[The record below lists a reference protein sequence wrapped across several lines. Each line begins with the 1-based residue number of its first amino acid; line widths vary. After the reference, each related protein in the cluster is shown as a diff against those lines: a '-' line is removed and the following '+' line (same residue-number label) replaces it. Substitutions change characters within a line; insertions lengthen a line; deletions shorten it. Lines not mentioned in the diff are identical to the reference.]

1 MAVMPCFDKKLEASR
16 SDFYMNKAETREV
29 DCVITSGT
37 VAYPYATALFV
48 RNVGVSS
55 FIPLTVAYRRGS
67 ENA

>member
-16 SDFYMNKAETREV
+16 SDFYLNEAETREV

-37 VAYPYATALFV
+37 VITLMMLFASL
-48 RNVGVSS
+48 NVEHFLILYFSDVS
-55 FIPLTVAYRRGS
+55 YRRGS